1 MKLIEISKSIV
12 VEGGNIFKLPDGS
25 PRTQR
30 IALEDIPAT
39 IDWLEKVSR
48 LSLHDHTL
56 GSVGKKSSSGD
67 LDFVVDSSKIS
78 KAQLAAHLSQWAQ
91 RQGLDPKDY
100 VRTGAEVH
108 FLTPIRGDSSL
119 GFVQTDFFV
128 EADPNWMRFSMS
140 SPGDSSRFTGAER
153 NQLMSSLAK
162 AQGMK
167 YSWKN
172 GLLNRSDESV
182 ISRDPNVI
190 AQKLL
195 GPRATASSLDS
206 VEMMQK
212 LIQRDPKLQQAL
224 RLLII
229 SLNKPEALDSEGN
242 PVMDRKTRKP
252 KMKPPGEFRKTQEEA
267 QRITELTGVKA

>member
-1 MKLIEISKSIV
+1 MKLSEMQKSVV
-12 VEGGNIFKLPDGS
+12 VEGGNVFKLPDGS

-39 IDWLEKVSR
+39 IDWLEKVSG

-56 GSVGKKSSSGD
+56 GSVGKKTSSGD
-67 LDFVVDSSKIS
+67 LDFVVDANKTT
-78 KAQLAAHLSQWAQ
+78 KAQLAARLAQWAQ
-91 RQGLDPKDY
+91 KQGFDPKDY

-108 FLTPIRGDSSL
+108 FLTPIRGDSSR

-128 EADPNWMRFSMS
+128 EADPAWMRFSMS
-140 SPGDSSRFTGAER
+140 SPGDSSRYTGAER

-172 GLLNRSDESV
+172 GLLNRSDESL
-182 ISRDPNVI
+182 ISRDPVVI

-195 GPRATASSLDS
+195 GPRATPNSLDS
-206 VEMMQK
+206 VESMRT
-212 LIQRDPKLQQAL
+212 LIQRYPKLRRGLQT
-224 RLLII
+224 LITT
-229 SLNKPEALDSEGN
+229 LNQPEALDAEGK
-242 PVMDRKTRKP
+242 PVLDRKTGKP

-267 QRITELTGVKA
+267 QRITALTGVKA